1 MTKHT
6 ILQGDAAAH
15 MADYDDKTIDAVVT
29 SPPYNLGI
37 DYGSAVSDKMSREDY
52 IEKFTTGWLSQV
64 SRLLKDDGHFF
75 LNLGASPSDP
85 MLPFQVMAKAS
96 AMGWQLQN
104 TIHWIKS
111 ITFDDKAG
119 NKVTRGHFKPIN
131 SPRFLNDAHEYI
143 FHLTKDG
150 KRPIHRK
157 AEGVGVPYSDT
168 SNVERWGHTGGDNL
182 RCGGNNWLIPN
193 SSDQDGR
200 WLALLVDAE
209 GSICVNID
217 QRPGGRAPQ
226 HNPVVT
232 ISNTNMDLLE
242 VANGLCHGS
251 GSIRP
256 RSETPE
262 HALVQGTRP
271 GFSLRF
277 DGDAAQSLI
286 ARMRPWLIVKQR
298 QAKIA
303 LHLGWLKKQRNGSTK
318 PLTEAEVAERD
329 RLCDMWKAL
338 NAGEDV
344 DVSGIADEDVTTLC
358 GGNNWQIP
366 YITIQSS
373 RLQRPHPATFP
384 QELVTRC
391 LRLAGN
397 PKVVLDPF
405 VGIGTTSLAAAECE
419 AEWAIGID
427 LSMEYSTEAAY
438 RLGTKAHY
446 A

>member
-15 MADYDDKTIDAVVT
+15 MADYEDKTIDAVVT

-37 DYGSAVSDKMSREDY
+37 DYGSAVSDKMSRGDY
-52 IEKFTTGWLSQV
+52 LDVFTMGWMSQV
-64 SRLLKDDGHFF
+64 FRLLKDDGHFF

-85 MLPFQVMAKAS
+85 MLPFQVMLRAID
-96 AMGWQLQN
+96 MGWQLQN

-150 KRPIHRK
+150 KRPVHRK

-182 RCGGNNWLIPN
+182 RCGGNNWLIPY
-193 SSDQDGR
+193 
-200 WLALLVDAE
+200 L
-209 GSICVNID
+209 
-217 QRPGGRAPQ
+217 
-226 HNPVVT
+226 
-232 ISNTNMDLLE
+232 
-242 VANGLCHGS
+242 
-251 GSIRP
+251 
-256 RSETPE
+256 
-262 HALVQGTRP
+262 
-271 GFSLRF
+271 
-277 DGDAAQSLI
+277 
-286 ARMRPWLIVKQR
+286 
-298 QAKIA
+298 
-303 LHLGWLKKQRNGSTK
+303 
-318 PLTEAEVAERD
+318 
-329 RLCDMWKAL
+329 
-338 NAGEDV
+338 
-344 DVSGIADEDVTTLC
+344 
-358 GGNNWQIP
+358 
-366 YITIQSS
+366 TIQSS